1 MEKQMYNF
9 LDTCYPT
16 VFILE
21 TKFGNAVKYDR
32 NLVFSVMDKHF
43 AVDHL
48 CSFFS
53 LTIPEGQDVFDSWLK
68 TRPVYVRL
76 GNSTTDVYVPKIS
89 ETYSSNTVV

>member
-1 MEKQMYNF
+1 MYKF

-16 VFILE
+16 VFVVE
-21 TKFGNAVKYDR
+21 TKFGNAVKY
-32 NLVFSVMDKHF
+32 NGNQVFAVMDKHF

-76 GNSTTDVYVPKIS
+76 GNSTTDVYVPKPIKTITS
-89 ETYSSNTVV
+89 TVI